1 MTVSSKKKSKKPS
14 VGRTTAIEDVR
25 NIGVIAHIDAGKTTT
40 TERMLFYAGNV
51 HKIGEVHEGTAV
63 MDWMIQEKERGIT
76 ITSAATTCFWQDHQI
91 NIIDTPGHVDF
102 TVEVERSL
110 RVLDGAVGVFCGVG
124 GVQPQSETVW
134 FQADKYDVPRIV
146 FVNKMDR
153 IGADFSSVVSEIR
166 TKLKSNAL
174 PVQIP
179 IGKEDEFEGSIDLIE
194 MKAMRFSDAS
204 NGKDIEFSE
213 IPENLVDAADLARME
228 LLENLAELDEEI
240 CDIYLET
247 SDVPADILRAGIR
260 RLVVSNQFLPVF
272 CGSSLK
278 NKGVQPL
285 LDAVVAYLPS
295 PVDVPV
301 VTGLHPKKGNVE
313 ERRASDSEPFS
324 AYAFKVARDPFV
336 GRLVFIRI
344 YSGSLKQGQNVL
356 NSRTGKRERIS
367 KIVKMHADDRTEVQ
381 HVFAGEIAAVVGL
394 KEVTTGDTLCVE
406 NAPIEFER
414 ISFPEP
420 VIFMAIEPRSSADKD
435 KLEASLQELVM
446 EDPTC
451 LVKVDPETGQTVL
464 SGMGELHL
472 EILKDRLDREF
483 NTKANTGKPM
493 VAYYE
498 TATSE
503 GIASNTFDREIGGA
517 RNYAGIT
524 VKVEPAPRGSGTN
537 IEFKVSSSKVPG
549 DLRKSVKQGI
559 EDALTTGVLGR
570 YQVTDVTVT
579 VIDAIYDDEFS
590 SELAFRTAAVMAF
603 KDAVSLAS
611 PEFLEPIM
619 QLEIVTPAA
628 YMGDIL
634 GDVNSRR
641 GKVTNMDAKG
651 DLQILQA
658 KVPLARVFGY
668 STAVRSLSSGRASYT
683 MEPEQFAIVPERE
696 KQELLNKWS

>member
-1 MTVSSKKKSKKPS
+1 MSVSSKKKLNNPT

-25 NIGVIAHIDAGKTTT
+25 NIGIIAHIDAGKTTT
-40 TERMLFYAGNV
+40 TERMLYYAGNV
-51 HKIGEVHEGTAV
+51 YKIGEVHDGTAV

-76 ITSAATTCFWQDHQI
+76 ITSAATTCFWQNRQV

-134 FQADKYDVPRIV
+134 FQADKYSVPRIV

-153 IGADFSSVVSEIR
+153 LGADFSVVVKEIR
-166 TKLKSNAL
+166 EKLKSNAL
-174 PVQIP
+174 PVQLP
-179 IGKEDEFEGSIDLIE
+179 IGKEDNFEGVIDLIE
-194 MKAMRFSDAS
+194 MRAIRSSKVAL
-204 NGKDIEFSE
+204 GKDIEYNE
-213 IPENLVDAADLARME
+213 IPADLLEAAELARME
-228 LLENLAELDEEI
+228 LLENLAELDEKI
-240 CDIYLET
+240 CDVYLET
-247 SDVPADILRAGIR
+247 SDVPVSVLKAGIR
-260 RLVVSNQFLPVF
+260 RLVVSNQFIPVF

-295 PVDVPV
+295 PVEVPV
-301 VTGLHPKKGNVE
+301 VEGIHPKSGEVM
-313 ERRASDSEPFS
+313 RREASDSEPLS

-344 YSGSLKQGQNVL
+344 YSGSLKQGQNVY
-356 NSRTGKRERIS
+356 NPRTGKRERIS
-367 KIVKMHADDRTEVQ
+367 KIVKMHADNRTEVNA
-381 HVFAGEIAAVVGL
+381 VFAGEIAAVVGV

-435 KLEASLQELVM
+435 KLDASLQELVM

-472 EILKDRLDREF
+472 EILKDRLEREF
-483 NTKANTGKPM
+483 NTRANTGKPM

-498 TATSE
+498 TVTKV
-503 GIASNTFDREIGGA
+503 GIGSNTFDREIGGT
-517 RNYAGIT
+517 RHFAGIT
-524 VKVEPAPRGSGTN
+524 VKVEPAPRGTGNN
-537 IEFKVSSSKVPG
+537 IEFKVSRSKIPEE
-549 DLRKSVKQGI
+549 LRGSVEQGI
-559 EDALTTGVLGR
+559 RDAMTTGVLGR
-570 YQVTDVTVT
+570 YQVTDVTATVT
-579 VIDAIYDDEFS
+579 DALYEDEFS
-590 SELAFRTAAVMAF
+590 SEIAFRTASVMAF
-603 KDAVSLAS
+603 KDAVSAAS

-619 QLEIVTPAA
+619 QLEIVTPAD

-651 DLQILQA
+651 DLQILRA

-683 MEPEQFAIVPERE
+683 MEPEHFEIVPERE